1 MAEVFKRASKGAPIR
16 RHLTSGAFN
25 AFVDAA
31 NQVSNVQ
38 RGHISGAK
46 QEQPAST
53 VKVENGT
60 GANLDRFSVIGL
72 SAPAILDSEGS
83 EYATRGLWSG
93 VTPTADHLGK
103 FAIYQ
108 EAVPAGFLGRAAVSG
123 VVPCK
128 LFVSA
133 THGSVTHCDV
143 DTSDSS
149 RLKTESLGS
158 ARILWKSSTAT
169 NATVD
174 AVVCLQSPAVNV
186 TPIPDSF
193 AVEFSSTTP
202 STPDT
207 TVAPLDSTTTLD
219 WSNSDTYGSSS
230 KMSFVEADDAI
241 EFSEG
246 SYLTTIDVHG
256 TNDTGEVHAGGSST
270 LYSSGNSDG
279 HYRVAGFSF
288 RFEKFDDPDWS
299 YYQAGSYGYPGPD
312 VMHQTASATRLLVV
326 PSGGVK
332 VRIGINNSS
341 LNSADADIR
350 VFHATW
356 TTINLS

>member
-31 NQVSNVQ
+31 NQVGNVQ

-133 THGSVTHCDV
+133 SDGDVTHCDV

-149 RLKTESLGS
+149 RLETNSLGS

-169 NATVD
+169 DTTVD
-174 AVVCLQSPAVNV
+174 AVVCLHSPLGSVPFAAIAAEDIEYGTTGDADKAEAGSWESSWSAAASSGV
-186 TPIPDSF
+186 TVYNPFLKIWSGARLIVQPATLLDASGN
-193 AVEFSSTTP
+193 ELRSHIISQHFSATQ
-202 STPDT
+202 
-207 TVAPLDSTTTLD
+207 LIGDSTAAVAAGATGTIDTL
-219 WSNSDTYGSSS
+219 SYKNGHFSPTST
-230 KMSFVEADDAI
+230 SFVLPIDNHSIDAANVVV
-241 EFSEG
+241 FARLVWTG
-246 SYLTTIDVHG
+246 S
-256 TNDTGEVHAGGSST
+256 
-270 LYSSGNSDG
+270 
-279 HYRVAGFSF
+279 
-288 RFEKFDDPDWS
+288 
-299 YYQAGSYGYPGPD
+299 
-312 VMHQTASATRLLVV
+312 ASQWIA
-326 PSGGVK
+326 S
-332 VRIGINNSS
+332 
-341 LNSADADIR
+341 SADC
-350 VFHATW
+350 
-356 TTINLS
+356 NP